1 MLDNTVLLESL
12 TQHDRLSIRVTANCH
27 IQLPPGVLQKL
38 LTPHRSR
45 LYSFILLL
53 QGGGVHALDLQ
64 AYPLQAG
71 QLLFVLPHQLHHI
84 SPRKE
89 PVQSFNLTVD
99 ERCLS
104 LLPKTFLLLLN
115 PLNNPVLTFDA
126 SSLERVKAL
135 FQTLQQLLANRQANM
150 DLVLAHLNTLLTEF
164 NHTYFTNNERQEQ
177 EGNLSKFIDFKRMV
191 EEEFMEQPAVQT
203 LAARLSLT
211 TNGLYNIVK
220 QYAGVSPKEFMTN
233 RLIIEAQRKLYYAE
247 TTAKE
252 LAYEL
257 GFSDPGYFSRLFKKS
272 TGKSITQFVKEM
284 QDLSLI

>member
-1 MLDNTVLLESL
+1 MLDNTVLLDSL
-12 TQHDRLSIRVTANCH
+12 TQHDHLSIRITANCH
-27 IQLPPGVLQKL
+27 IQLPPGVFQKL
-38 LTPHRSR
+38 LTPYRSR
-45 LYSFILLL
+45 LYTFVLMLD
-53 QGGGVHALDLQ
+53 GDAVHAIDLK
-64 AYPLQAG
+64 AHTLQAG

-84 SPRKE
+84 SPRRE
-89 PVQSFNLTVD
+89 QVQSFSLTVD
-99 ERCLS
+99 DRCLS

-126 SSLERVKAL
+126 PSLERVRAL

-164 NHTYFTNNERQEQ
+164 NHTYFTNNERHDQ

-220 QYAGVSPKEFMTN
+220 QYAGISPKEFMTR

-257 GFSDPGYFSRLFKKS
+257 GFNDPGYFSRLFKKS